1 MKQRKT
7 VLRRI
12 ASNEVVT
19 PEGQRLT
26 QHVVELSNGVVSKVY
41 PLLMEQANTEW
52 MQGRLVLEKDSD
64 NLVRAYYN
72 DKPLT

>member
-26 QHVVELSNGVVSKVY
+26 QHVVELSNGVVSRVY

-52 MQGRLVLEKDSD
+52 MRGRLVLEKDSD

>member
-52 MQGRLVLEKDSD
+52 MRGRLVLEKDSD